1 METRKDNSEALAGLR
16 AELRALP
23 KVDLHRHLEGSLRVE
38 TLAEIYR
45 EYEIDLPEHYA
56 GHLKPLVTVAERQV
70 DFHRFLG
77 IFEVLRRFYLS
88 KRMVERVAHEAV
100 LDAAADNVKYL
111 ELRFNPV
118 ALAQAQGFLLGD
130 VTTWVC
136 QAVERAQI
144 DSGTRTGLILQ
155 IGRGEP
161 VDIAEEIV
169 EIALAHWDQG
179 VVGVDLAG
187 DESAYPAGRYATVFQ
202 RARREGLHVTVH
214 AGEAGGAANVQEAIE
229 QLGAQRIGHGVRV
242 IEDPAVVA
250 LARERG
256 VTFEVCPI
264 SNLSTG
270 VAGRSAPHPLPD
282 MVELG
287 LQVTIN
293 TDDPSITDTVL
304 TDDYLAAVET
314 MGLTVEQVKGAIVTA
329 AESTFTG
336 PDQRRQ
342 LVDGLRGALGLA

>member
-1 METRKDNSEALAGLR
+1 METREDNLEALAGLR
-16 AELRALP
+16 AELWALP

-38 TLAEIYR
+38 TLAEICR
-45 EYEIDLPEHYA
+45 EHEIDLPIHRAE
-56 GHLKPLVTVAERQV
+56 HLKPLVTVVERQV
-70 DFHRFLG
+70 DFRRFLG

-88 KRMVERVAHEAV
+88 QKMVERVAYEAV

-118 ALAQAQGFLLGD
+118 ALAQAQGFALDD

-136 QAVERAQI
+136 RAVDSAQE

-161 VDIAEEIV
+161 VATAEEIV
-169 EIALAHWDQG
+169 EIALAHRDRG

-187 DESAYPAGRYATVFQ
+187 DESIHPAGRFALVFR
-202 RARREGLHVTVH
+202 RARREGLNVTVH
-214 AGEAGGAANVQEAIE
+214 AGEAGGAANVREAIE
-229 QLGAQRIGHGVRV
+229 QLAAQRVGHGVRV
-242 IEDPAVVA
+242 TEDPTVVA

-270 VAGRSAPHPLPD
+270 VAGRSDPHPLPN
-282 MVELG
+282 MVDLG
-287 LQVTIN
+287 LRVTIN

-304 TDDYLAAVET
+304 TDDYLAAVQT
-314 MGLTVEQVKGAIVTA
+314 MGLTIDQVKMAIVTA
-329 AESTFTG
+329 AESTFAG
-336 PDQRRQ
+336 LDQRQQ
-342 LVDGLRGALGLA
+342 LVNGLRGALGLT